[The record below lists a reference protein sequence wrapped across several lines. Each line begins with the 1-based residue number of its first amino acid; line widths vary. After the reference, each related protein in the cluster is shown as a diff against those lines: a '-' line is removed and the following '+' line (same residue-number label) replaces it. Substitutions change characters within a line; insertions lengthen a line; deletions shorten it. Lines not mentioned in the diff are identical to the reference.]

1 MDLTT
6 VLSNTMLSKDLYL
19 IRVKH
24 DNAAKMGQFYML
36 RAWGTYPLLS
46 RPISVF
52 DSDGLTVSFLYRT
65 VGEGTQ
71 LFSALREGD
80 KLTLAGP
87 YGNSF
92 PTVSGRVAMVGGG
105 VGIAP
110 LYLAAKTLKQADP
123 SVSIHLFLGFGDAAV
138 LTEEFRAVCDTL
150 TVEVGGYITD
160 SVDCTQYDVLFS
172 CGPTPMMKALHR
184 RCKDSA
190 ALLYVSL
197 ESRMACGIGACLG
210 CSCPTVDGNRRI
222 CKDGPVFLAREVF

>member
-1 MDLTT
+1 MDTAA

-19 IRVKH
+19 IRVK
-24 DNAAKMGQFYML
+24 NENTAKMGQFYML

-52 DSDGLTVSFLYRT
+52 DSDGQTVSFLYRT

-71 LFSALREGD
+71 MLAALRNDD

-87 YGNSF
+87 YGNPF
-92 PTVSGRVAMVGGG
+92 PTVGGRVALVGGG

-110 LYLAAKTLKQADP
+110 LYLAAKT
-123 SVSIHLFLGFGDAAV
+123 
-138 LTEEFRAVCDTL
+138 
-150 TVEVGGYITD
+150 
-160 SVDCTQYDVLFS
+160 
-172 CGPTPMMKALHR
+172 PMMKALYR
-184 RCKDSA
+184 RCEGSS